1 MSDVIFVSH
10 DVLIDTDLIATEML
24 NSFGFFIHNLSLHD
38 HLCILNLR
46 EDPQERKK
54 NILILKKTLFLSMSL
69 SFSKWW
75 KCSESVVKSLG
86 KVKTNV

>member
-10 DVLIDTDLIATEML
+10 DVMIHTHLIATEML
-24 NSFGFFIHNLSLHD
+24 NSFGFFIHNLSLIT
-38 HLCILNLR
+38 CAFYICGKIPKK
-46 EDPQERKK
+46 EKK
-54 NILILKKTLFLSMSL
+54 NSHSEKKLFLSMSL

-75 KCSESVVKSLG
+75 KCSESVAKSLG